1 MDIQAITAQMRDR
14 VGDSSGL
21 NATLKFAFEDGFIYI
36 DGKST
41 PNTVTNE
48 DKPADC
54 TIKVKFADFI
64 QISEGKMDPT
74 TAFMMG
80 KLKVEGNTA
89 VAMKL
94 GPIMQG

>member
-1 MDIQAITAQMRDR
+1 MDIQAITQQMRDR

-21 NATLKFAFEDGFIYI
+21 NATLKFAFDEGVIYI

-41 PNTVTNE
+41 PNTVSND

-54 TIKVKFADFI
+54 TIKVKLADFL
-64 QISEGKMDPT
+64 QIADGKMDPT